1 MIIIT
6 CRSCVFFFFFFSLGR
21 LSQPS
26 LSSRASSA
34 HTHTLTRV
42 GVILLYLSLMSAE
55 APARKKK
62 MFHDG
67 APALEGAEPN
77 RRGGGHGPAD
87 RCRPR
92 TSRRPSAWRQST
104 TAHRPRAHT
113 LFTDDVRARHT
124 VDRRRISYE
133 SDYELFSFF
142 THKIYLNIVVK
153 SDFFL
158 SLPLLRHRRQLLQ
171 SVTK

>member
-6 CRSCVFFFFFFSLGR
+6 CRSCVFFFIFFSLGR

-62 MFHDG
+62 CSMMGPPRWRGRSRIDAG
-67 APALEGAEPN
+67 ADTGRPTG
-77 RRGGGHGPAD
+77 AD
-87 RCRPR
+87 RGRAAGRAPGARVLRHTGPGRTHCLQTTYAHVTRSIGDASR
-92 TSRRPSAWRQST
+92 TSRIT
-104 TAHRPRAHT
+104 
-113 LFTDDVRARHT
+113 
-124 VDRRRISYE
+124 
-133 SDYELFSFF
+133 
-142 THKIYLNIVVK
+142 N
-153 SDFFL
+153 FFL
-158 SLPLLRHRRQLLQ
+158 SSR
-171 SVTK
+171 TKYI